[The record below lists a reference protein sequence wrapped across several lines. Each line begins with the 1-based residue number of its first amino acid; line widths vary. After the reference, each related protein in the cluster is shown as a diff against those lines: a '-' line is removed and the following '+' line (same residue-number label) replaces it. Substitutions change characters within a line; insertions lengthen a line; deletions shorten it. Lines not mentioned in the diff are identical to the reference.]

1 MSTVLFAPDLRTSD
15 SAAGRSW
22 LAAVATALIDL
33 GHDVVVHPR
42 SADVPDLVDNLGLP
56 GLTSIPWE
64 VADPAHA
71 DATGHLPRFRARSII
86 AAVRAHHA
94 DWVLAQGAE
103 LTRYLTGSTA
113 LARKLWAMPLDA
125 PFREEPLQREV
136 LGRLAALSV
145 GSHRLLV
152 ATESQR
158 AVLEATD
165 SSTTSRVVLMPALAP
180 PPLLHT
186 SDERAAEAGDRT
198 LEIDLD
204 LFTES
209 SLPDLTE
216 WAERASQMRRP
227 PRIVLAGSAT
237 APLADLPL
245 WSRIPGVIRSTDAR
259 RTTASIALLPL
270 ATDPL
275 AQETALRSALWREL
289 VPLSCEDHGRVA
301 GGILTVRDVTEVL
314 DLPDHALHVDSTS
327 AAVPLREAEWFP
339 AAPDMVVASRD
350 KVKVVIAG
358 ADFKFAGDI
367 VTALA
372 ADPRIDLRID
382 LFTANAKPQP
392 EISAQYRDWAD
403 VVIAEFASYNALWY
417 ADNIRP
423 DQKLIVHL
431 HGYELLSD
439 WIDDLKVENCT
450 AIVVASEFYR
460 ARALSMKDWPADLVL
475 AIPNSVDPTDLR
487 REKFEDARFHLGFA
501 GYVPILKRPDRALD
515 LLRRLRA
522 EDPRYVLHLRGH
534 DPWNYAWEWKKTA
547 HQDSY
552 RRFYTAAGES
562 PDLLAGLSFEPFGS
576 DMGNW
581 LRRVGWLLSPS
592 YRETFH
598 LAGVEGATSGA
609 IPLVWERDGSREIFS
624 DRWNFASTEAVAEF
638 VLTTN
643 HSADSYQA
651 EAARAME
658 FAEKYS
664 ARTVSDR
671 WIELVLA
678 AAARRRVE
686 TAPPSEATASDA
698 AAPARDVLA
707 GLASPAERALM
718 TEVEQALRSD
728 AYEAALEALDAGIPV
743 TKDSTSL
750 LKSAEHWV
758 RGVAELDRR
767 RLSLFLPRPA
777 RAKRPAAA
785 VPLTVRRRG
794 DTSAW
799 MARAGLELRTLD
811 VQPPAYADPLETVP
825 AADPHDLQPDEG
837 RWICALPGMIRA
849 DRWVE
854 TIAGEIAGRAL
865 LEGSDG
871 IIARGPWWTALAAGL
886 AADRLSLPFT
896 WVLTEP
902 QDVLRLS
909 AAQEDPY
916 GAGFVPQVALQL
928 LSHCDLVVDETSS
941 LADGP
946 VAPHLEATPAWPGV
960 TGLRIRPSLRAAG
973 YHGIPEATERDL
985 QDLEILV
992 AGSDD
997 FVARWTGTGASVT
1010 VMTRESFKQ
1019 PVPPSVDLVV
1029 VDGMLAL
1036 NRSWRALFL
1045 HKDPSGPTAAAKLFD
1060 SARLAGARSLLMVDE
1075 LASFPNGLFATL
1087 RKTDVLCYGTPRHA
1101 RAVLQLHPN
1110 SIISA
1115 FPGGSDSVGRPMAP
1129 ALLARSAGIPCKA
1142 AELPVAENTHEPADV
1157 STPARLTDDER
1168 DVIAREIDED
1178 GISVVLAT
1186 HRGAERIGAMLN
1198 ALAAQTLP
1206 ASRIQLIVVENGTR
1220 PAVEASV
1227 RAFGAATGI
1236 ATVYRHVDEADVGA
1250 ARNVGL
1256 AEVDRRFVAFVD
1268 DDDELEPDYL
1278 LSLWLSADE
1287 STIVLGRLA
1296 DVHPDGL
1303 REDRTAVDTQR
1314 RSLKNGRRPLEA
1326 HSPALSLNAAKLLPA
1341 SIATG
1346 LRFPEGLA
1354 SGEDV
1359 VYMAQLLGRGLTMTA
1374 SAPLASSAY
1383 LRMMREASVS
1393 RQPMSF
1399 DFSVEQRLRVIA
1411 ALERQRADAS
1421 EESVDRALTRMQR
1434 AQASFIK
1441 RYLADHPED
1450 RERIHAA
1457 ADARGL
1463 SDILD

>member
-22 LAAVATALIDL
+22 LVAVATALIDL

-42 SADVPDLVDNLGLP
+42 SADVPDLVDDLGLP

-113 LARKLWAMPLDA
+113 LARRLWAMPLDA

-136 LGRLAALSV
+136 LGRLAALSA

-186 SDERAAEAGDRT
+186 SGERAAEAEART
-198 LEIDLD
+198 FEIDLD

-227 PRIVLAGSAT
+227 PRVVLAGSAT

-245 WSRIPGVIRSTDAR
+245 WGRIPGVVRLTGAM
-259 RTTASIALLPL
+259 RTEADLALLPL
-270 ATDPL
+270 TTDPL
-275 AQETALRSALWREL
+275 ARETALRSARARGL
-289 VPLSCEDHGRVA
+289 VAISCEDRGQRAEGVV
-301 GGILTVRDVTEVL
+301 TVEDVSEIL
-314 DLPDHALHVDSTS
+314 DLPDSALRIDSTP
-327 AAVPLREAEWFP
+327 AASRPPATEWFP
-339 AAPDMVVASRD
+339 AAPDLMVASRD
-350 KVKVVIAG
+350 RVKVVIAG

-439 WIDDLKVENCT
+439 WIDDLKIENCT

-475 AIPNSVDPTDLR
+475 AIPNSVDPADLR

-552 RRFYTAAGES
+552 RRFYSAAGED

-624 DRWNFASTEAVAEF
+624 DRWNFSSTEEIAEF
-638 VLTTN
+638 VLATN
-643 HSADSYQA
+643 SSVDSYLA
-651 EAARAME
+651 ESALAME
-658 FAEKYS
+658 FSEKYS
-664 ARTVSDR
+664 ARTVSGR
-671 WIELVLA
+671 WIDLVLEA
-678 AAARRRVE
+678 AASRR
-686 TAPPSEATASDA
+686 SDA
-698 AAPARDVLA
+698 STRTDASVRIAGAADRDVLS
-707 GLASPAERALM
+707 GLASPAETALM
-718 TEVEQALRSD
+718 TEVERALD
-728 AYEAALEALDAGIPV
+728 TDGYESALEALDAGIPV
-743 TKDSTSL
+743 TKGSASL
-750 LKSAEHWV
+750 LKSAEQWV

-777 RAKRPAAA
+777 RTGRPPSMA
-785 VPLTVRRRG
+785 PLTVRRRG

-811 VQPPAYADPLETVP
+811 VEPYAYADPLEVAP
-825 AADPHDLQPDEG
+825 AADPLDLQPDEG
-837 RWICALPGMIRA
+837 RWICAMPGMIRA
-849 DRWVE
+849 DRWIE
-854 TIAGEIAGRAL
+854 ALAGEIARRAQR
-865 LEGSDG
+865 EGSDG
-871 IIARGPWWTALAAGL
+871 IVARGPWWTALAAGL
-886 AADRLSLPFT
+886 AADRLALPFT
-896 WVLTEP
+896 WVLTQE
-902 QDVLRLS
+902 QDVTRLA
-909 AAQEDPY
+909 AAQTDPY
-916 GAGFVPQVALQL
+916 GAGFIPQIALQL
-928 LSHCDLVVDETSS
+928 LSHCDLVVDETRT
-941 LADGP
+941 LTDGP
-946 VAPHLEATPAWPGV
+946 IAPHLEEAETWNGACGHRV
-960 TGLRIRPSLRAAG
+960 RPSLREAG
-973 YHGIPEATERDL
+973 YHGIPEATERGL
-985 QDLEILV
+985 EDLEILV
-992 AGSDD
+992 AGSDE

-1010 VMTRESFKQ
+1010 VLTRESFKQ

-1029 VDGMLAL
+1029 IDGMLAL

-1045 HKDPSGPTAAAKLFD
+1045 HEDPSGTTAAAKLFD

-1075 LASFPNGLFATL
+1075 LASFPAGLFASL
-1087 RKTDVLCYGTPRHA
+1087 RKTDVLCYGSPRHA
-1101 RAVLQLHPN
+1101 RAVLTLHPN

-1115 FPGGSDSVGRPMAP
+1115 FPGASDSVGRPMAP
-1129 ALLARSAGIPCKA
+1129 ALLARSAGIPCTA
-1142 AELPVAENTHEPADV
+1142 AELPAPENTHEPEVV
-1157 STPARLTDDER
+1157 SSPARLADHER
-1168 DVIAREIDED
+1168 DAIAHEIDED

-1186 HRGAERIGAMLN
+1186 HRGAERIGAMLD

-1220 PAVEASV
+1220 PAVEPSV

-1236 ATVYRHVDEADVGA
+1236 ATVYRHVDEADAGA

-1287 STIVLGRLA
+1287 NTVVLGRLV

-1341 SIATG
+1341 RIATA

-1441 RYLADHPED
+1441 RYLADHPEE